1 MIDTVKAIPKT
12 VALIDEMGSGE
23 FMAKYYDHE
32 NFCLKCTA
40 PQWMKDE
47 WRAFAMDSPDRTDEE
62 GHTVR
67 R

>member
-1 MIDTVKAIPKT
+1 
-12 VALIDEMGSGE
+12 
-23 FMAKYYDHE
+23 MAKYYDHE